1 VKNYYNTLAEEI
13 FLANLEIISSMR
25 RQIFYINLKKSL
37 DTDDLKKS
45 ILDQCLQCFHLII
58 SNELNQILKF

>member
-13 FLANLEIISSMR
+13 FFNLEIISSMR

-37 DTDDLKKS
+37 DTDDLKKAFWINVYNAFTSSSPMIS
-45 ILDQCLQCFHLII
+45 I
-58 SNELNQILKF
+58 KY